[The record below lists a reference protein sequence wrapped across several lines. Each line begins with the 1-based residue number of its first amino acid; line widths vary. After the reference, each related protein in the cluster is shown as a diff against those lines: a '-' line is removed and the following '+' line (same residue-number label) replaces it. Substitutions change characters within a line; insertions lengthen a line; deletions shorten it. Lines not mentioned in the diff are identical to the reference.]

1 MIPKE
6 RTMAE
11 KKPIILVPTDFSE
24 AASTAIN
31 HAVKIATAAGD
42 EVRLIHIVN
51 KDTKSKLKKAG
62 ESLDDLNAKMKAQ
75 VEELEAKY
83 GIKADYH
90 LREGSIFTTIGEV
103 AEEIGAR
110 LLVMGTH
117 GVVGMQHITGAWA
130 VKVITSSPVPTI
142 IVQKKNIGDHGYK
155 TIVFPIDSSRETKQK
170 VIHTISMAKH
180 FGSKVHLFASK
191 ETDEFL
197 NNALN
202 NNIAWAEN
210 MFKKNDVSY
219 EVAHADGNHAKQTI
233 NYAAKVNADLIVI
246 LTDDGEVSVSE
257 IVLGPDEEKIINN
270 DAQIATMCVN
280 PVANLYTI
288 GNVLFM

>member
-1 MIPKE
+1 
-6 RTMAE
+6 MAD

-24 AASTAIN
+24 AANTAIN
-31 HAVKIATAAGD
+31 HAATVAKQAGD
-42 EVRLIHIVN
+42 ELRLVHIVN

-75 VEELEAKY
+75 VEEIANTY
-83 GIKADYH
+83 GVKSDYH
-90 LREGSIFTTIGEV
+90 LREGSIFSTIGEV

-142 IVQKKNIGDHGYK
+142 VVQKKTIGNDGYK
-155 TIVFPIDSSRETKQK
+155 TIVFPIDSSKETKQK
-170 VIHTISMAKH
+170 VIHSISMAKH
-180 FGSKVHLFASK
+180 FGSEIHLFASH

-197 NNALN
+197 INARN

-210 MFKKNDVSY
+210 MFKKNGVDY
-219 EVAHADGNHAKQTI
+219 KVAHADGNHAKQTI
-233 NYAAKVNADLIVI
+233 KYASQVDADLIVI

-280 PVANLYTI
+280 PIANLYNI

>member
-1 MIPKE
+1 
-6 RTMAE
+6 MAE

-24 AASTAIN
+24 AADTAIA
-31 HAVKIATAAGD
+31 HAASVAAVSGD
-42 EVRLIHIVN
+42 EVRLLHIVN

-62 ESLDDLNAKMKAQ
+62 ESLDDLTAKMDAQ
-75 VEELEAKY
+75 VAEITTKY
-83 GIKADYH
+83 GVKAGSH
-90 LREGSIFTTIGEV
+90 LREGSIFSTIGEV

-130 VKVITSSPVPTI
+130 VKVITSSPVPVI
-142 IVQKKNIGDHGYK
+142 IVQKKGPAAHGYK

-180 FGSKVHLFASK
+180 FDSEVKLFASY
-191 ETDEFL
+191 EDDEFL
-197 NNALN
+197 INARN
-202 NNIAWAEN
+202 ANIAWAEN
-210 MFKKNDVSY
+210 MFKKNGVKYSV
-219 EVAHADGNHAKQTI
+219 EHSGKSGGLAKNTI
-233 NYAAKVNADLIVI
+233 KYASKVNADLMVI
-246 LTDDGEVSVSE
+246 LTDDSEVSVSGF
-257 IVLGPDEEKIINN
+257 VLGADHEKVINN

-280 PVANLYTI
+280 PVANLYNI

>member
-1 MIPKE
+1 
-6 RTMAE
+6 MAE
-11 KKPIILVPTDFSE
+11 KKPIILVPTDFTE
-24 AASTAIN
+24 AANTAIN
-31 HAVKIATAAGD
+31 HAATVAKASGD

-62 ESLDDLNAKMKAQ
+62 ESLDDLNAKLKAQ
-75 VEELEAKY
+75 AETVETNY
-83 GIKADYH
+83 GVKADYH
-90 LREGSIFTTIGEV
+90 LREGSIFTTIGEA

-142 IVQKKNIGDHGYK
+142 VVQKKQIADHGYK
-155 TIVFPIDSSRETKQK
+155 NIVFPIDSSKETKQK
-170 VIHTISMAKH
+170 VIHSISMAKH
-180 FGSKVHLFASK
+180 FGSTVHLFASH
-191 ETDEFL
+191 ESDEFL
-197 NNALN
+197 INARN

-210 MFKKNDVSY
+210 MFKKNGVDFKT
-219 EVAHADGNHAKQTI
+219 EFADGNHAKQTI
-233 NYAAKVNADLIVI
+233 KYASKVNADLIVI

-257 IVLGPDEEKIINN
+257 IVLGPDEEKVINN

>member
-1 MIPKE
+1 
-6 RTMAE
+6 MAE
-11 KKPIILVPTDFSE
+11 KNPIILVPTDFSE
-24 AASTAIN
+24 AADTAIN
-31 HAVKIATAAGD
+31 HAATVAKVAGD
-42 EVRLIHIVN
+42 EIRLVHIVN

-75 VEELEAKY
+75 IAAITSDHGV
-83 GIKADYH
+83 KADYH

-130 VKVITSSPVPTI
+130 VKVITSSPVPVI
-142 IVQKKNIGDHGYK
+142 IVQKKKIAAHGYK
-155 TIVFPIDSSRETKQK
+155 TIVFPIDASRETKQK
-170 VIHTISMAKH
+170 VIHSISMAKN
-180 FGSKVHLFASK
+180 FGSTVKLFASF
-191 ETDEFL
+191 EDDEFL
-197 NNALN
+197 VNARN

-210 MFKKNDVSY
+210 MFKKNGVGYTVD
-219 EVAHADGNHAKQTI
+219 HATEKGGNHAKQTI
-233 NYAAKVNADLIVI
+233 KFASQVNADLIAI
-246 LTDDGEVSVSE
+246 LTDDGDVSVSE
-257 IVLGPDEEKIINN
+257 FVLGPDHEKVINN

>member
-1 MIPKE
+1 
-6 RTMAE
+6 MAE

-24 AASTAIN
+24 AANTAIN
-31 HAVKIATAAGD
+31 HAATVAKSAGD
-42 EVRLIHIVN
+42 EVRLVHIVN

-62 ESLDDLNAKMKAQ
+62 ESLDDLNAKMKTQ
-75 VEELEAKY
+75 VDEIQSTY
-83 GIKADYH
+83 GVKADFH

-142 IVQKKNIGDHGYK
+142 VVQKKTIGEAGYK
-155 TIVFPIDSSRETKQK
+155 TIVFPIDASKETKQK

-180 FGSKVHLFASK
+180 FGSEVHLFASH
-191 ETDEFL
+191 ETDEFII
-197 NNALN
+197 NARN
-202 NNIAWAEN
+202 NNVAWAEN
-210 MFKKNDVSY
+210 MFKKNAVSY
-219 EVAHADGNHAKQTI
+219 TVAKADGNHAKQTI
-233 NYAAKVNADLIVI
+233 KYASKVNADLIVI

-280 PVANLYTI
+280 PIANLYTI

>member
-1 MIPKE
+1 
-6 RTMAE
+6 MAE
-11 KKPIILVPTDFSE
+11 KHPIILVPTDFSE

-31 HAVKIATAAGD
+31 HAAIIAASAGD
-42 EVRLIHIVN
+42 EIRLVHIVN

-62 ESLDDLNAKMKAQ
+62 ESLDDLNSKMKAQ
-75 VEELEAKY
+75 VEEINTTY
-83 GIKADYH
+83 GVRADYH
-90 LREGSIFTTIGEV
+90 LREGSIFSTIGEV
-103 AEEIGAR
+103 AEEVGAR

-130 VKVITSSPVPTI
+130 VKVITSSPVPTVV
-142 IVQKKNIGDHGYK
+142 VQKRKIADHGYK
-155 TIVFPIDSSRETKQK
+155 TIVFPIDASKETKQK
-170 VIHTISMAKH
+170 VIHTISIAKH
-180 FGSKVHLFASK
+180 FGSTVHLFASH
-191 ETDEFL
+191 ESDEFL
-197 NNALN
+197 INARN

-210 MFKKNDVSY
+210 MFKKNGVAY

-233 NYAAKVNADLIVI
+233 KYASKVNADLIVI

-280 PVANLYTI
+280 PVANLYNI